1 MTVTTL
7 DLVRTRRRDV
17 LKRGLDIVTA
27 GLGLVVCAP
36 LFGLIAVLVRLDS
49 PGPVFFRQ
57 ERPGRDLKPFT
68 MLKFRSMAV
77 GSDAIKP
84 EDFEA
89 LGYGPLQK
97 HQADPRVTRVG
108 RLLRRSSLD
117 ELPQLINV
125 LRGEMSIV
133 GPRPVLGWE
142 WEHEDLLARAAVAPG
157 ITCLWQVSGRSDLS
171 LDERLELDLEYVRRR
186 SLLLDLK
193 IILRTVPAVLFSK
206 GAY

>member
-7 DLVRTRRRDV
+7 EATRTHQEP
-17 LKRGLDIVTA
+17 LKRTLDLLTA
-27 GLGLVVCAP
+27 GVGLVVTAP
-36 LFGLIAVLVRLDS
+36 VFLGIAALIRLDS

-57 ERPGRDLKPFT
+57 ERPGRDMRPFT
-68 MLKFRSMAV
+68 MLKFRSMRV

-97 HQADPRVTRVG
+97 QQADPRVTRIG
-108 RLLRRSSLD
+108 KFLRRTSLD

-142 WEHEDLLARAAVAPG
+142 WSHEELVARSVVAPG
-157 ITCLWQVSGRSDLS
+157 ITCLWQISGRSDLS
-171 LDERLELDLEYVRRR
+171 LEQRLELDLEYVRKHN
-186 SLLLDLK
+186 LLLDLT
-193 IILRTVPAVLFSK
+193 IMLRTIPAVLFSK

>member
-1 MTVTTL
+1 MTVVTL
-7 DLVRTRRRDV
+7 EATRTRREP
-17 LKRGLDIVTA
+17 LKRAFDVVTA
-27 GLGLVVCAP
+27 GVGLVVTAP
-36 LFGLIAVLVRLDS
+36 VFLGIAALIRLDS

-57 ERPGRDLKPFT
+57 ERPGRDMKPFT
-68 MLKFRSMAV
+68 MLKFRSMTV

-89 LGYGPLQK
+89 LGYGPLHKQ
-97 HQADPRVTRVG
+97 QADPRVTRIG
-108 RLLRRSSLD
+108 KFLRRSSLD

-142 WEHEDLLARAAVAPG
+142 WGHEELVARSTVAPG
-157 ITCLWQVSGRSDLS
+157 ITCLWQVSGRSDVTL
-171 LDERLELDLEYVRRR
+171 EQRLELDLEYVRTR

-193 IILRTVPAVLFSK
+193 ILLRTIPAVLFSK

>member
-7 DLVRTRRRDV
+7 DLVRARQGAV
-17 LKRGLDIVTA
+17 KRGFDIVAA
-27 GLGLVVCAP
+27 GLGLAICAP
-36 LFGLIAVLVRLDS
+36 LFGLIAVAIRLDS
-49 PGPVFFRQ
+49 PGPIFFRQ
-57 ERPGRDLKPFT
+57 ERPGQDLKPFT

-77 GSDAIKP
+77 GSDAMKP

-89 LGYGPLQK
+89 LGFGPLQK
-97 HQADPRVTRVG
+97 RQADPRVTRIG
-108 RLLRRSSLD
+108 RFLRRSSLD

-125 LRGEMSIV
+125 LRGDMSIV

-142 WEHEDLLARAAVAPG
+142 WGHEELVARAAVAPG

-171 LDERLELDLEYVRRR
+171 LAQRLELDLEYIRTR
-186 SLLLDLK
+186 SLLLDLR
-193 IILRTVPAVLFSK
+193 IMLRTIPAVLFSK